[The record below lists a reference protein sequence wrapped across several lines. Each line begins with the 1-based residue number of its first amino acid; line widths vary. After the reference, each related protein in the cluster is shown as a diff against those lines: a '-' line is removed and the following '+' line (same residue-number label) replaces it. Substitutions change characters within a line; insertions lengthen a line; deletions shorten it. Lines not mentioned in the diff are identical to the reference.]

1 MEGIERIKV
10 LASEV
15 KDEAVLEIVKYL
27 ISRTDMNDKYLNEEK
42 SLKQML
48 DFIVNEAK
56 KKAKNNMAMIKD
68 DVVFKWA
75 IHYWVEPNNELGLT
89 SSNNE
94 KDVEEKEEV
103 VQAQPKKVAKKEWT
117 AEGQLTLF

>member
-1 MEGIERIKV
+1 
-10 LASEV
+10 
-15 KDEAVLEIVKYL
+15 
-27 ISRTDMNDKYLNEEK
+27 MNDKYLNEEK

-94 KDVEEKEEV
+94 KNVEEEEEV